1 MSEIVRTF
9 AQYLFKIAPLR
20 ARFEMKKL
28 FVLMAIV
35 CWTADLMAQ
44 NQTGKLSLR
53 PMAGVNFSGF
63 SNATA
68 DIYRMKVGFTGGA
81 ELEYGINS
89 VLGLSFGLIYSQEG
103 AKVDGKLDGMVIDEN
118 GDTWMTSTSMDG
130 KLNCSY
136 LNLPLMANFH
146 IPAVK
151 GLTYKVGFQV
161 GILTSD
167 KMSAEG
173 MIVMLNSN
181 YFPSSSYT
189 IIDDRRPNQIV
200 GYKTEMSDVCKSIDF
215 GLPIG
220 LSYEYKNIVLDA
232 RYYFGLTQ
240 IDKTDNPDTA
250 RNQYLSITLGYKFHL

>member
-1 MSEIVRTF
+1 
-9 AQYLFKIAPLR
+9 
-20 ARFEMKKL
+20 MKKL
-28 FVLMAIV
+28 LILMAIV
-35 CWTADLMAQ
+35 CWTAGLMAQ
-44 NQTGKLSLR
+44 NQTSKLSIR

-81 ELEYGINS
+81 ELEYSINP

-103 AKVDGKLDGMVIDEN
+103 AKVDGKLDGLVIDDN
-118 GDTWMTSTSMDG
+118 GDRWMTSTSMDG
-130 KLNCSY
+130 KLTCSY
-136 LNLPLMANFH
+136 LNLPLMANFN
-146 IPAVK
+146 IPAIK

-173 MIVMLNSN
+173 RIVMQNMDFLA
-181 YFPSSSYT
+181 SSSYL
-189 IIDDRRPNQIV
+189 INDGRKPNQIV
-200 GYKTEMSDVCKSIDF
+200 GYKTEMSDVCKSVDF

-232 RYYFGLTQ
+232 RYYFGLTK